1 MPGGSSGTAPVG
13 TPRARAAGIPRPWL
27 PYRRHLAAF
36 ASLSAAGQV
45 ESVLSFVTTAMLV
58 RLAGAAEA
66 GQVFFAQSVATV
78 WFLVWDPRMED
89 AMQHFVPAARRGG
102 PGRGTRLYHRLLRVD
117 VATGAVATVVG
128 VAAAIAVAASGALP
142 DGQGTFLVLAVLAA
156 GTATPS
162 GSASAGYALADRLS
176 RLGGI
181 RVALALVGCVVTLLA
196 LLAAGPAGYLA
207 AGAVSG
213 LATTALLTADA
224 CRHVRRACG
233 VPRGGVGGGGDE
245 EGDARLP
252 GGLVPFVMKSSA
264 TASVAVAAENGV
276 SLLAGLLGGPTL
288 VTYLK
293 VVAAPGRLLASV
305 INPVSA
311 QLHPRLARARACGR
325 RAAVMRDALRS
336 SAVTSAVGGAGVAVA
351 VPLSGPVLGLV
362 YGPAYTALA
371 TPAVV
376 LLAAAALR
384 GTVVWGKVL
393 PSALGRPGVRLA
405 FVTAEGLGLMG
416 LLVVAARSWS
426 GASAVT
432 AAFAWGSLCLVA
444 LSTVGWFAALR
455 SLVRAMPPPRGPAE
469 PSRDVAAEDSPS

>member
-1 MPGGSSGTAPVG
+1 M
-13 TPRARAAGIPRPWL
+13 
-27 PYRRHLAAF
+27 
-36 ASLSAAGQV
+36 
-45 ESVLSFVTTAMLV
+45 LSFVTTAVLV
-58 RLAGAAEA
+58 RVAGPAEA
-66 GQVFFAQSVATV
+66 GQVFFAQSLATV

-89 AMQHFVPAARRGG
+89 AMQHFVPAAQRGG

-128 VAAAIAVAASGALP
+128 VAVAIAVAASGWLP
-142 DGQGTFLVLAVLAA
+142 DEQGTFLVLAVVAA

-176 RLGGI
+176 RLGRI
-181 RVALALVGCVVTLLA
+181 RVAMALAGCLGTLLA
-196 LLAAGPAGYLA
+196 LLAAGPSGYLA

-213 LATTALLTADA
+213 LAATVLLTVDA
-224 CRHVRRACG
+224 CRHMRRACG
-233 VPRGGVGGGGDE
+233 VPRGGVDGEADREGDGGD
-245 EGDARLP
+245 DTRLP
-252 GGLVPFVMKSSA
+252 AGLVPFVMKSSV

-305 INPVSA
+305 VNPVSA
-311 QLHPRLARARACGR
+311 QLHPRLARARAGGR

-336 SAVTSAVGGAGVAVA
+336 SAVTSAVGGAGVVVA

-362 YGPAYTALA
+362 YGPAYAALA

-376 LLAAAALR
+376 LMAAAALR

-405 FVTAEGLGLMG
+405 FVTAEGLGLLG
-416 LLVVAARSWS
+416 VLVVAVRSWS

-432 AAFAWGSLCLVA
+432 AAFAWGSLCLVVF
-444 LSTVGWFAALR
+444 STAGWFAALR

-469 PSRDVAAEDSPS
+469 PSRDPSTGDSPP